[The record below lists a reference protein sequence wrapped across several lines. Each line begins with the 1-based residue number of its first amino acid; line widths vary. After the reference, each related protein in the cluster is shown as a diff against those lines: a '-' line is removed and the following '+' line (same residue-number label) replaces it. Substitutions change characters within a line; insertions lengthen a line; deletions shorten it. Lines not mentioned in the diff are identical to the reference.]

1 MFGNDRTRRSI
12 LYFLPTYRALTAPGD
27 CTPTGTRRSGSAP
40 GTPGGRG
47 CSTDRYGGSTTTP
60 ARWNAPGLE
69 SLSTRIT
76 PPGPTATTTNATATG
91 RAG

>member
-12 LYFLPTYRALTAPGD
+12 LYFLPTYRARTTAPGD
-27 CTPTGTRRSGSAP
+27 CAPT
-40 GTPGGRG
+40 TPGGRGTAPGTTDRGG
-47 CSTDRYGGSTTTP
+47 CSTDRYGGSTTTT

-76 PPGPTATTTNATATG
+76 PPGPTATTTATG